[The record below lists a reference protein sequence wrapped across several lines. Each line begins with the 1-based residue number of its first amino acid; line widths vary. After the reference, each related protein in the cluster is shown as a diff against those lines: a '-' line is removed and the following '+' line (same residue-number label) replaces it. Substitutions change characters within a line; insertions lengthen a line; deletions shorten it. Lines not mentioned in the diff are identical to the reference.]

1 MFLNTLPRYIP
12 PCPGK
17 TRRRGRKE
25 GNKEDKE
32 RRGEIGKRIKGGT
45 KVDTVHSCRTVLGYE
60 SEG

>member
-17 TRRRGRKE
+17 TWRRGRE

-32 RRGEIGKRIKGGT
+32 RGVDRKKNKRRYKGRYGT
-45 KVDTVHSCRTVLGYE
+45 QL
-60 SEG
+60 